1 MRAREIV
8 LANIDHTGAPR
19 CGMNFGDGRINDFLS
34 CGLDLVGYEQ
44 RRWRKG
50 KLEYYDDEWGNV
62 WVRMIDGSRKGEI
75 YRPVIE
81 DWCQLDD
88 LVVPDY
94 SHPDCGARMRWL
106 FAQPTDKFRL
116 AHIGGW
122 IFDNARYLRK
132 MEIYFCDM
140 ALYPDELD
148 RLHKMVAQVYESKIH
163 LSGQAGADGIVI
175 GEDLGTQT
183 GLLFSPGM
191 FRRFFKTLYT
201 ELLAIAH
208 DYGMKVFFH
217 SCGMNWEILPDLLD
231 AGMDVFQFDQPAL
244 YDMPELAALLRE
256 RQAALWS
263 PVDIQQI
270 LPTGDRALIE
280 AGAHRMYDL
289 FEGGLICK
297 NYPDLHGIGVERE
310 WDMWAY
316 EALCRRAGIAVLTS
330 QEDVI

>member
-1 MRAREIV
+1 MNPREIV
-8 LANIDHTGAPR
+8 LANTNHTGTPR
-19 CGMNFGDGRINDFLS
+19 CGMNFDGGRANDFLG
-34 CGLDLVGYEQ
+34 CGLDLVGYQQQ
-44 RRWRKG
+44 RWQEG

-62 WVRMIDGSRKGEI
+62 WVRMIGGSLKGEI

-81 DWCQLDD
+81 DWSQLDD

-94 SHPDCGARMRWL
+94 SHPDCAARMRQL
-106 FAQPTDKFRL
+106 FARPTDKFRL

-148 RLHKMVAQVYESKIH
+148 RLHRMVARVYETKIH
-163 LSGQAGADGIVI
+163 AAGRAGADGIVI

-183 GLLFSPGM
+183 GLLFSPEM
-191 FRRFFKTLYT
+191 FRRFFKALYADV
-201 ELLAIAH
+201 LAIAH

-217 SCGMNWEILPDLLD
+217 SCGMNWEILSDLLD
-231 AGMDVFQFDQPAL
+231 VGMDVFQFDQPAL
-244 YDMPELAALLRE
+244 YDMPRLAALLHE
-256 RQAALWS
+256 RRAALWS

-270 LPTGDRALIE
+270 MPTGDRAVIE
-280 AGAHRMYDL
+280 AGARRMYDL

-297 NYPDLHGIGVERE
+297 NYPDLHGIGVEPE

-316 EALCRRAGIAVLTS
+316 QAICERAGIAIPPN
-330 QEDVI
+330 QERMA